1 MSGINGVGN
10 NPGVQRIVG
19 PTVTR
24 QTSAAAAGTSARPGL
39 VDKLE
44 LSGVSHLLTSLKS
57 NDVRTDKVAAVRA
70 EIEAGTY
77 ENDQKLQA
85 AIDRLM
91 EDLDR

>member
-10 NPGVQRIVG
+10 NPGIQRIVG

-24 QTSAAAAGTSARPGL
+24 QTSAAAGSSARPGL

-77 ENDQKLQA
+77 ENDQKLDA
-85 AIDRLM
+85 AIDRLI